1 MGSAI
6 VACMLKSGH
15 FRPSQVSTVIPSD
28 SPHLQVAKDL
38 GIEVIFDRVDS
49 LDSFDII
56 IFAVKPQTLPEI
68 MPYYKSLIGDRS
80 DKLVVS
86 IAAGKKIEFFKSYFP
101 KAPIVRVMPNINVTI
116 EKGATVGYS
125 SLNLNAEYKKQ
136 IEKIFGSAGFYSW
149 IDDESKMDLV
159 TAVSGSGP
167 AYYFL
172 FTELLSKVGEELGLS
187 KELAKS
193 LAKNTFIGS
202 AAMLEESDYDP
213 SVLRQMVTSKGGTTE
228 AALKSL
234 NNNNLQEIIK
244 LAVESAIKRGNDLSK

>member
-15 FRPSQVSTVIPSD
+15 FRPFQVSAVIPSN
-28 SPHLQVAKDL
+28 SPHLQIAKDL
-38 GIEVIFDRVDS
+38 GIKIIYDKIDS
-49 LDSFDII
+49 IEEFDIL

-68 MPYYKSLIGDRS
+68 LPHYKALIGDRS
-80 DKLVVS
+80 DKLIVS
-86 IAAGKKIEFFKSYFP
+86 IAAGKKIDYFKSYFP
-101 KAPIVRVMPNINVTI
+101 KAPIVRVMPNINITI
-116 EKGATVGYS
+116 EKGATVGCA
-125 SLNLNAEYKKQ
+125 SLNLSSEYKKQ

-172 FTELLSKVGEELGLS
+172 FTELLSKVGEELGLPKELS
-187 KELAKS
+187 AELAKH
-193 LAKNTFIGS
+193 TFTGS
-202 AAMLEESDYDP
+202 ASMLEESNYDP
-213 SVLRQMVTSKGGTTE
+213 SILRQMVTSKGGTTE
-228 AALKSL
+228 AAVNSFE
-234 NNNNLQEIIK
+234 NNELRKLIK